1 MQKKAT
7 SIIVLALCIVITL
20 ATVVNVFGDNQAV
33 IEKAEKAVCWNVTN
47 CKYAKSSMTRT
58 PLGQTF
64 TFEAAGKSVE
74 VSCRRAFIIVG
85 EYSCEVAK

>member
-1 MQKKAT
+1 
-7 SIIVLALCIVITL
+7 
-20 ATVVNVFGDNQAV
+20 
-33 IEKAEKAVCWNVTN
+33 
-47 CKYAKSSMTRT
+47 MTRT